1 LKLIPSWL
9 SSLFTRATAQPVGH
23 PRDPVVAAWFGGG
36 TSVAGV
42 HVDADSAMRVNAVY
56 ACVSL
61 ISEMIASLPL
71 HVYRDAGDGTPA
83 KAKEHKL
90 YRLLHDEPVPGRLT
104 SFEWRETMLTWCL
117 LRGDAYARVTWTGG
131 GTVKELRPMH
141 PNRVT
146 IVPLAGG
153 KVAYDVRHRDG
164 RVERLR
170 DWEMLRIPYKLVED
184 DECQASMTPVAVH
197 RQTIGM
203 TMASQRYL
211 SAFYANSASPKGG
224 LKIPNVIGDEAA
236 QKIRDSWERRHQG
249 PENAGKLAI
258 LDGGVEWTPLGMTMD
273 DAQYVDLQKLSLED
287 IARIFLVPGHK
298 IGIMTAS
305 TNNNIE
311 HQAIQ
316 FVTDTLNRWCKR
328 IEQRMNMT
336 LLSQLDRAA
345 GYSIGFD
352 LKGLMAGDSQARA
365 NFYKALFYLG
375 ALSPNEIRNLEGFSS
390 YAGGERFFVQGASV
404 PMDRID
410 DHIGDKTPEN
420 MPATDANV
428 DPAGGENDAKEAA

>member
-1 LKLIPSWL
+1 
-9 SSLFTRATAQPVGH
+9 
-23 PRDPVVAAWFGGG
+23 VVAAWFGGSS
-36 TSVAGV
+36 TVAGV
-42 HVDADSAMRVNAVY
+42 HVDADSAQRVSAVY

-61 ISEMIASLPL
+61 IAEMIASLPL

-83 KAKEHKL
+83 KAKDHKL
-90 YRLLHDEPVPGRLT
+90 YRLLHDEPVPGRMT

-117 LRGDAYARVTWTGG
+117 LRGDAYAEVVWTGG
-131 GTVKELRPMH
+131 GDVKALRPVH

-146 IVPLAGG
+146 IVPLANGA
-153 KVAYDVRHRDG
+153 VAYDVRRLNG
-164 RVERLR
+164 RVERFR
-170 DWEMLRIPYKLVED
+170 EWELLRIPYKLIED
-184 DECQASMTPVAVH
+184 DECSASMSPVTVH

-211 SAFYANSASPKGG
+211 AAFYANSAAPKGA

-258 LDGGVEWTPLGMTMD
+258 LDGGVEWASLGMTMD
-273 DAQYVDLQKLSLED
+273 DAQYVELQKMSLQD
-287 IARIFLVPGHK
+287 IARLFLVPGHK
-298 IGIMTAS
+298 IGIMEAA

-311 HQAIQ
+311 HQAIE
-316 FVTDTLNRWCKR
+316 FVTDTLNRWCR
-328 IEQRMNMT
+328 RLEQRMNMT
-336 LLSQLDRAA
+336 LLSERDRMA
-345 GYSIGFD
+345 GYSIGCD
-352 LKGLMAGDSQARA
+352 LKGLMAGDSAARS

-390 YAGGERFFVQGASV
+390 YDGGERFFVQGASV

-420 MPATDANV
+420 MPGKDANV